1 MKVNIDSES
10 AVTLAL
16 GGDIALKTHLQVM
29 ALAGAVQKNPF
40 PGLLDIVPAYA
51 ALTVHFDPV
60 RIRQQVPGEV
70 SPAAFVVR
78 TLTAIAR
85 RTTETVANTSVAS
98 DCSVENWT
106 LEMPIFTIPVRYGGA
121 EGPDLAEVANQLQQT
136 EQDIV
141 RLHVEA
147 LYRVFMIGF
156 LPGFPYLG
164 PLPAALMLPRRAVP
178 RLKVP
183 AGSVAIA
190 GRQTG
195 VYPQDSPGGWHVIGR
210 TDVRLFDPGARP
222 PALLRP
228 GMAIRF
234 ISC

>member
-1 MKVNIDSES
+1 
-10 AVTLAL
+10 
-16 GGDIALKTHLQVM
+16 
-29 ALAGAVQKNPF
+29 
-40 PGLLDIVPAYA
+40 
-51 ALTVHFDPV
+51 
-60 RIRQQVPGEV
+60 
-70 SPAAFVVR
+70 
-78 TLTAIAR
+78 
-85 RTTETVANTSVAS
+85 
-98 DCSVENWT
+98 
-106 LEMPIFTIPVRYGGA
+106 MPIFTIPVRYGGA